1 MAIKLQQ
8 ALKNQDISR
17 EDAYKLAQIL
27 AATQHGRSS
36 TGRETGTSREFS
48 QTPSLMSTLGGLAGS
63 AASMYLGAPM
73 MLGGQGINSIGGVF
87 DRANNFWSG
96 GGGSSLQDY
105 AGV

>member
-8 ALKNQDISR
+8 ALKRQDISR
-17 EDAYKLAQIL
+17 DDAMKLAQIL
-27 AATQHGRSS
+27 SATRSGETR

-73 MLGGQGINSIGGVF
+73 MLGNQGINSIGGLF
-87 DRANNFWSG
+87 DRANNFWTG